1 MQTKSL
7 PASAGMNGG
16 GQETLLP
23 SQPEGLALTAGSHS
37 TPESP
42 VLAFE
47 SRTERL
53 LNQHK
58 RIEVMLPM
66 AMKLRQ

>member
-1 MQTKSL
+1 M
-7 PASAGMNGG
+7 P
-16 GQETLLP
+16 P
-23 SQPEGLALTAGSHS
+23 QPENLAVTARSHS
-37 TPESP
+37 TPDSS

-58 RIEVMLPM
+58 RLEVGACMHSSRRGVWGVW
-66 AMKLRQ
+66 KV